1 MKNEEKISNILILIG
16 GLVQLI
22 IIQPIISNFFPIYDY
37 TPSYSGH
44 ATFWGTL
51 RLAGNVMSFIATI
64 PSGWTLFGI
73 PPIWMYLI
81 FFLMSLLAI
90 LMIIIN
96 WKNFKIDLLK
106 HYPFIGIIMLFIGI
120 IDFFMLAM
128 IFLGDSGD
136 TSKIG
141 FSPALQNLNI
151 GIGYW
156 ILVVC
161 AVFIIVGSIT
171 NINGFYRN
179 R

>member
-1 MKNEEKISNILILIG
+1 
-16 GLVQLI
+16 
-22 IIQPIISNFFPIYDY
+22 
-37 TPSYSGH
+37 
-44 ATFWGTL
+44 
-51 RLAGNVMSFIATI
+51 
-64 PSGWTLFGI
+64 
-73 PPIWMYLI
+73 
-81 FFLMSLLAI
+81 MSLLAI

-151 GIGYW
+151 GIGNW

-161 AVFIIVGSIT
+161 AVFIIVGAVT
-171 NINGFYRN
+171 NINGFYQN